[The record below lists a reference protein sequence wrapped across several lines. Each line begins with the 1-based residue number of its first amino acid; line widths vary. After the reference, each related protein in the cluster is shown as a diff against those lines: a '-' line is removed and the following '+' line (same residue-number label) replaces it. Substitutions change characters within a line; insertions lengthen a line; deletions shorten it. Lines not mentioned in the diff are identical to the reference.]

1 MDATDVSKKQ
11 RRLDAEQSA
20 ENVQPESRERA
31 QELAA
36 GNPRLLEWLDR
47 VLKDEEVDSTKVFD
61 ALQQQAAE
69 FREQTLLQQLLDQQ
83 SPECRRLLALLSV
96 CRLPVDRDAVTAITG
111 FDELEPHL
119 TKAARLGLLEAGTI
133 RAADPPHYHVSA
145 ILGPLLEAEIDA
157 AARQAASHRAA
168 RHLFA
173 QWWEST
179 DQPEWDRALEV
190 HRLGLECAECGVAV
204 PIATALSNRLL
215 GRVRFAEARD
225 LAKTTLAVC
234 EDYRVLHSLARAEEV
249 LGETGEAL
257 AHFERARELCPT
269 IGDNTPE
276 SVIKEYSAILH
287 NLAGLL
293 RTLGD
298 VPRALELWQQSLDIE
313 EQIGDVQGKAAT
325 LHNMAGVI
333 AQQGDVPR
341 ALELWQQSLEL
352 KEQIG
357 DVRGKAATLHNMAGV
372 IAQQGD
378 VPRALELWQQS
389 LALQEQIGN
398 VQGKAATLANMAWA
412 AGQTGDKARK
422 IELNREAARILGG
435 VRAWPDLVTVL
446 RNLGSEESPESVQYL
461 AQAVWLL
468 YRVHVP
474 VSSAVPLAAAFVRRV
489 GLEQTAALPVAGLA
503 AFLAATRGSDHP
515 KQEEFQKLAASMLG
529 ACAEAA
535 GVVEADLTKW
545 TESSKVVDIDE
556 QRSRFDAV
564 VDELVPADAW
574 LFERGL
580 VEK

>member
-341 ALELWQQSLEL
+341 ALELWQQSL
-352 KEQIG
+352 
-357 DVRGKAATLHNMAGV
+357 
-372 IAQQGD
+372 
-378 VPRALELWQQS
+378 
-389 LALQEQIGN
+389 ALQEQIGN

>member
-1 MDATDVSKKQ
+1 
-11 RRLDAEQSA
+11 
-20 ENVQPESRERA
+20 
-31 QELAA
+31 
-36 GNPRLLEWLDR
+36 

-389 LALQEQIGN
+389 LALLEQIGDVQGKAATLHQMAGVIAQQGDVPRALELWQQSLALQEQIGN